1 MTLARRFYLLAT
13 RALQPVLLL
22 GVRVYSHITGNPR
35 ARIVVFNEYGEVL
48 LLKNVLSHDGKW
60 VVPGGGVKR
69 GEPWVAGAQR
79 ELHEETGIDKP
90 LESFRPLGSV
100 SQQAVKNMHF
110 TAVVFALILKKD
122 ELPQELHNPREI
134 VCTGWFLPDTLPD
147 DTNELVPLLL
157 ERAKQG

>member
-1 MTLARRFYLLAT
+1 MTPTRRFYLLAT

-22 GVRVYSHITGNPR
+22 GVRTYSRITGNPR
-35 ARIVVFNEYGEVL
+35 ARVVVLNEYGEVL

-60 VVPGGGVKR
+60 VVPGGGVKH
-69 GEPWVAGAQR
+69 GEPWVVGAQR

-90 LESFRPLGSV
+90 LELFRSLGSV
-100 SQQAVKNMHF
+100 SPQAVKNMHF
-110 TAVVFALILKKD
+110 TAVVFALVVKKY
-122 ELPQELHNPREI
+122 ELPPELYNPREI
-134 VCTGWFLPDTLPD
+134 VCTGWFLPDALPD